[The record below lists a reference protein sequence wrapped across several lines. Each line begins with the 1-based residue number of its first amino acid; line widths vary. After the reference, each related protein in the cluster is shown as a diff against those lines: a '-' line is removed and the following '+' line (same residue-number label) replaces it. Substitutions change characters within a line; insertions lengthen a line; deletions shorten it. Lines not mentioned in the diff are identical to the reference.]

1 MVKLL
6 KGKKVLDQHSK
17 LQIKRKFKNKSVKV
31 KKTNSMDK
39 RKFNKGTKGN
49 KGGRPPK
56 DSSSELHD
64 RLNPMSEMGI
74 QRLKE
79 GIERG
84 DFNYLK
90 LYFQYRYGKP
100 KQISQVTVH
109 AEQPLFDLN
118 SI

>member
-1 MVKLL
+1 
-6 KGKKVLDQHSK
+6 
-17 LQIKRKFKNKSVKV
+17 
-31 KKTNSMDK
+31 MDR

-56 DSSSELHD
+56 NDSNELLEKLD
-64 RLNPMSEMGI
+64 QMSEMGM

-84 DFNYLK
+84 DFRFLK
-90 LYFQYRYGKP
+90 LYFQYSYGKP
-100 KQISQVTVH
+100 KQISQVTVNT
-109 AEQPLFDLN
+109 EQPLFELG

>member
-1 MVKLL
+1 
-6 KGKKVLDQHSK
+6 
-17 LQIKRKFKNKSVKV
+17 
-31 KKTNSMDK
+31 MDK
-39 RKFNKGTKGN
+39 RKYNKGTKGN
-49 KGGRPPK
+49 KGVRPPK
-56 DSSSELHD
+56 NDSNELLENLD
-64 RLNPMSEMGI
+64 PMSEMGI

-84 DFNYLK
+84 DFRFLK

-100 KQISQVTVH
+100 KQISEVTVH

>member
-1 MVKLL
+1 ME
-6 KGKKVLDQHSK
+6 
-17 LQIKRKFKNKSVKV
+17 KRKY
-31 KKTNSMDK
+31 
-39 RKFNKGTKGN
+39 NKGTKGN

-56 DSSSELHD
+56 SDSNELLENLD
-64 RLNPMSEMGI
+64 PMSEMGL

-84 DFNYLK
+84 DFRFLK

-100 KQISQVTVH
+100 KQISEVTVH